1 MRRRESKRKGSKG
14 ERRKMEAERQIEGD
28 GSKEGKGRLGVVR
41 RRQGRGREGEMG
53 RRTEENSGEQGR
65 GTSRRL

>member
-1 MRRRESKRKGSKG
+1 
-14 ERRKMEAERQIEGD
+14 MEAERQIEGD
-28 GSKEGKGRLGVVR
+28 GSKEGKGRLGAVR

-53 RRTEENSGEQGR
+53 RRTEDSGEQGR